1 MWNIFDKDLYNQTW
15 VLLFAFSWR
24 EPAILESLCEAGETQ
39 EEVQGETQSQ
49 EGAQTQEGEKGTS
62 EKRFILGHPGT
73 PAPVPHWLGR
83 VAYQL
88 RLPGFDPGSDHFC
101 MSSPSLSP
109 LHFRLLFYSRRRRT
123 RSKNTKGR
131 RRIRRRW
138 SSSAPLTKAKRTVKK
153 TETLGGRLQKSCSK
167 GHRSSLAVA
176 RKDSRKCSCI
186 STVLCFNFKYIV
198 FSFCSRLKNISGQ
211 KWTWI
216 SGGTICPLWGLLMF
230 VLWILYCSVLF
241 NT

>member
-1 MWNIFDKDLYNQTW
+1 MYVSLYMWNIFDQDLYNQTW
-15 VLLFAFSWR
+15 VLLFTFSWR

-101 MSSPSLSP
+101 MSSPSLSLP
-109 LHFRLLFYSRRRRT
+109 Y
-123 RSKNTKGR
+123 
-131 RRIRRRW
+131 
-138 SSSAPLTKAKRTVKK
+138 
-153 TETLGGRLQKSCSK
+153 
-167 GHRSSLAVA
+167 
-176 RKDSRKCSCI
+176 I
-186 STVLCFNFKYIV
+186 SV
-198 FSFCSRLKNISGQ
+198 FSFTAEEEEQEAKTQREEEE
-211 KWTWI
+211 
-216 SGGTICPLWGLLMF
+216 
-230 VLWILYCSVLF
+230 
-241 NT
+241 